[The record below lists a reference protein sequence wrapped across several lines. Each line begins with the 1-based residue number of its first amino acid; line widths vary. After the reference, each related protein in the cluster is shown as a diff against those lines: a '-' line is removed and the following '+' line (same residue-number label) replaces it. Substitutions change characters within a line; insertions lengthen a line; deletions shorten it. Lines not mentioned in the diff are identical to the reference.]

1 MGVNSTLDLC
11 WRIEDNDG
19 MSDPKEALK
28 HQIEGLMGQYYEN
41 YYRKDLS
48 LKDWRERIKN
58 RLDEERTFAEPHLR
72 KIEDWMGLDFAG
84 QRVLVVGA
92 GTGAESVVLSQRG
105 AEVHGIEP
113 SEKGVEILQLK
124 ADLHDLPRERFQQ
137 GWAEN
142 IAYPD
147 ESFDFVYCYTVIEH
161 VADIERSIDEMLRVC
176 KVGGTVYIQTLD
188 FRFPYEPH
196 YKMTRLPFS
205 PRWMASLQLI
215 FSGRSAAFLQ
225 TVKMVTS
232 PQLDRILLG
241 RNAITI
247 RVNPPWLLDWE
258 AAGLRNHFYYRF
270 TKRFGIARDQYIFLK
285 KLPLRAI
292 NRG

>member
-1 MGVNSTLDLC
+1 MGVNKILDLC

-19 MSDPKEALK
+19 MSDPRETLK
-28 HQIEGLMGQYYEN
+28 RQIDGLMRQYYEN

-48 LKDWRERIKN
+48 LKDWRERIEN
-58 RLDEERTFAEPHLR
+58 RLDEERTFAEPHLQ
-72 KIEDWMGLDFAG
+72 KIEDWMGLTFSG

-113 SEKGVEILQLK
+113 DEKGVEIVQLK
-124 ADLHDLPRERFQQ
+124 ADLYNLPREHFQR

-142 IAYPD
+142 IPYPD

-161 VADIERSIDEMLRVC
+161 VANIERSIDEMLRVC

-196 YKMTRLPFS
+196 YKIMRLPFS
-205 PRWMASLQLI
+205 PRWVTTLQLI
-215 FSGRSAAFLQ
+215 LQRRSPRFLQ
-225 TVKMVTS
+225 TVKMVTA
-232 PQLDRILLG
+232 PQLDRILLR
-241 RNAITI
+241 RNAVTI

-258 AAGLRNHFYYRF
+258 TAGLRKHFYYRF

-285 KLPLRAI
+285 KLPAKA
-292 NRG
+292 